1 MVGAA
6 YYRELELL
14 SQSEDV
20 DQREDKYLQNIS
32 KDLLNSTTF
41 NLVMHDIFMRY
52 KTSSINGQEYVQDR
66 GFAFESQLN
75 VNTNFVLDKRLVDY
89 RKDEMSS
96 ATPLMLFSPTIIN
109 DGRRLIIGSQPYGFM
124 NGKIK
129 ENDRTGPENIEYLKL
144 FKENL
149 PASVN
154 FISILRMNSTFP
166 YILPMVTL
174 PTQPEIQVMDAGI
187 RDNYGTKSTMRYIT
201 AMEDWIKDN
210 TSGVVLLEL
219 RDIQKDYDIEDH
231 NNRLSIGERFIKPI
245 SNFYGNYHHSQEY
258 NATELVDALEG
269 SEIPVDV
276 VTFVLRKDPSEMISL
291 SWHLT
296 QREKNDIKRIF
307 NSDYNQSQM
316 NFLIDL
322 LKLQ

>member
-1 MVGAA
+1 
-6 YYRELELL
+6 
-14 SQSEDV
+14 
-20 DQREDKYLQNIS
+20 
-32 KDLLNSTTF
+32 
-41 NLVMHDIFMRY
+41 
-52 KTSSINGQEYVQDR
+52 
-66 GFAFESQLN
+66 
-75 VNTNFVLDKRLVDY
+75 
-89 RKDEMSS
+89 
-96 ATPLMLFSPTIIN
+96 
-109 DGRRLIIGSQPYGFM
+109 
-124 NGKIK
+124 
-129 ENDRTGPENIEYLKL
+129 
-144 FKENL
+144 
-149 PASVN
+149 
-154 FISILRMNSTFP
+154 
-166 YILPMVTL
+166 
-174 PTQPEIQVMDAGI
+174 MDAGI